1 LYQLIYQ
8 FKDDPSLN
16 RVVFNWRSCFC
27 RMEAEEYVKVIK
39 LALVKKG
46 QTSTVFKTFEV
57 FKKKVLRI
65 AVI

>member
-1 LYQLIYQ
+1 MLQNLKHIIPMQSHILPVYA
-8 FKDDPSLN
+8 S
-16 RVVFNWRSCFC
+16 VCFC

-65 AVI
+65 EVI